1 MRKEVPLRRHVLRKN
16 ARKDTTLRRKEY
28 ASLYSWSYET
38 RLAYSFLVPSVLLML
53 LFLVFPLFSGIVMS
67 LQEATFAGEV
77 RFVGLKNFRLLLREA
92 RFFNNLRLSI
102 FYVLGNLSL
111 SIPLAYAASLI
122 ITSQDLKGLPFF
134 RGIFLLPF
142 ITAPVVSSVIFL
154 SLTDAASGPITL
166 FLEKITGNRPVI
178 LATPSLAMGTI
189 IFHSF
194 WRSFPFVML
203 FLAAGITTIPN
214 ELYEAAKVDGATSWH
229 LFRFITFPLTRI
241 HLALSMLIIT
251 MWTLQDA
258 ETVFALTRGGPGYST
273 EVLAVRLFK
282 DSFVNFNLNL
292 GATVG
297 VVLLS
302 MSLLFMAAYLKLM
315 QER

>member
-1 MRKEVPLRRHVLRKN
+1 MWPLRRSQESLSEEKR
-16 ARKDTTLRRKEY
+16 Y
-28 ASLYSWSYET
+28 ASLYRWSYES
-38 RLAYSFLVPSVLLML
+38 RLAYLFLMPSVLLML
-53 LFLVFPLFSGIVMS
+53 LFLIFPLLSGIVMS
-67 LQEATFAGEV
+67 LQESTFAGEV
-77 RFVGLKNFRLLLREA
+77 SFVGLKNFRLLLREA
-92 RFFNNLRLSI
+92 RFLNNLKLSI
-102 FYVLGNLSL
+102 TYVLGNLSL
-111 SIPLAYAASLI
+111 SIPLAYIAALI
-122 ITSQDLKGLPFF
+122 ITSQDLRGLPLF
-134 RGIFLLPF
+134 RGVFLLPF

-154 SLTDAASGPITL
+154 SLTDASSGPVTL
-166 FLEKITGNRPVI
+166 LIERITGERPVI

-203 FLAAGITTIPN
+203 FLAAGMTTIPN
-214 ELYEAAKVDGATSWH
+214 ELYEAARVDGATAWH

-282 DSFVNFNLNL
+282 DSFINFNLNL

-297 VVLLS
+297 VILLS
-302 MSLLFMAAYLKLM
+302 ISLLFMIAYLRLM

>member
-1 MRKEVPLRRHVLRKN
+1 VWPLRRSQESRSEEK
-16 ARKDTTLRRKEY
+16 RY
-28 ASLYSWSYET
+28 ASLYRWSYES
-38 RLAYSFLVPSVLLML
+38 RLAYLFLMPSVLLML
-53 LFLVFPLFSGIVMS
+53 LFLIFPLLSGIVMS
-67 LQEATFAGEV
+67 LQESTFAGEV
-77 RFVGLKNFRLLLREA
+77 SFVGLKNFRLLLREA
-92 RFFNNLRLSI
+92 RFLNNLKLSI
-102 FYVLGNLSL
+102 TYVLGNLSL
-111 SIPLAYAASLI
+111 SIPLAYIAALI
-122 ITSQDLKGLPFF
+122 ITSQDLRGLPLF
-134 RGIFLLPF
+134 RGVFLLPF

-154 SLTDAASGPITL
+154 SLTDASSGPVTL
-166 FLEKITGNRPVI
+166 LIERITGERPVI

-203 FLAAGITTIPN
+203 FLAAGMTTIPN
-214 ELYEAAKVDGATSWH
+214 ELYEAARVDGATAWH

-282 DSFVNFNLNL
+282 DSFINFNLNL

-297 VVLLS
+297 VILLS
-302 MSLLFMAAYLKLM
+302 ISLLFMIAYLRLM

>member
-1 MRKEVPLRRHVLRKN
+1 MWPLRRSQESRSEEK
-16 ARKDTTLRRKEY
+16 RY
-28 ASLYSWSYET
+28 ASLYRWSYES
-38 RLAYSFLVPSVLLML
+38 RLAYLFLMPSVLLML
-53 LFLVFPLFSGIVMS
+53 LFLIFPLLSGIVMS
-67 LQEATFAGEV
+67 LQESTFAGEV
-77 RFVGLKNFRLLLREA
+77 SFVGLKNFRLLLREA
-92 RFFNNLRLSI
+92 RFLNNLKLSI
-102 FYVLGNLSL
+102 TYVLGNLSL
-111 SIPLAYAASLI
+111 SIPLAYIAALI
-122 ITSQDLKGLPFF
+122 ITSQDLRGLPLF
-134 RGIFLLPF
+134 RGVFLLPF

-154 SLTDAASGPITL
+154 SLTDASSGPVTL
-166 FLEKITGNRPVI
+166 LIERITGERPVI

-203 FLAAGITTIPN
+203 FLAAGMTTIPN
-214 ELYEAAKVDGATSWH
+214 ELYEAARVDGATAWH

-282 DSFVNFNLNL
+282 DSFINFNLNL

-297 VVLLS
+297 VILLS
-302 MSLLFMAAYLKLM
+302 ISLLFMIAYLRLM

>member
-1 MRKEVPLRRHVLRKN
+1 VWPLRRSQESLSEEKR
-16 ARKDTTLRRKEY
+16 Y
-28 ASLYSWSYET
+28 ASLYRWSYES
-38 RLAYSFLVPSVLLML
+38 RLAYLFLMPSVLLML
-53 LFLVFPLFSGIVMS
+53 LFLIFPLLSGIVMS
-67 LQEATFAGEV
+67 LQESTFAGEV
-77 RFVGLKNFRLLLREA
+77 SFVGLKNFRLLLREA
-92 RFFNNLRLSI
+92 RFLNNLKLSI
-102 FYVLGNLSL
+102 TYVLGNLSL
-111 SIPLAYAASLI
+111 SIPLAYIAALI
-122 ITSQDLKGLPFF
+122 ITSQDLRGLPLF
-134 RGIFLLPF
+134 RGVFLLPF

-154 SLTDAASGPITL
+154 SLTDASSGPVTL
-166 FLEKITGNRPVI
+166 LIERITGERPVI

-203 FLAAGITTIPN
+203 FLAAGMTTIPN
-214 ELYEAAKVDGATSWH
+214 ELYEAARVDGATAWH

-282 DSFVNFNLNL
+282 DSFINFNLNL

-297 VVLLS
+297 VILLS
-302 MSLLFMAAYLKLM
+302 ISLLFMIAYLRLM

>member
-1 MRKEVPLRRHVLRKN
+1 MRLLKPGKAQTGLPEEKR
-16 ARKDTTLRRKEY
+16 Y
-28 ASLYSWSYET
+28 ASLYHWNYES
-38 RLAYSFLVPSVLLML
+38 RLAYLFLIPSILLML
-53 LFLVFPLFSGIVMS
+53 LFLVFPLFSGIIMS
-67 LQEATFAGEV
+67 LQESTFAGEV
-77 RFVGLKNFRLLLREA
+77 NFVGLKNFRLLLREA
-92 RFFNNLRLSI
+92 RFLNNLKLSI
-102 FYVLGNLSL
+102 TYVLGNLSL
-111 SIPLAYAASLI
+111 SIPLAYIAALI
-122 ITSQDLKGLPFF
+122 ITSQDLRGLPLF
-134 RGIFLLPF
+134 RGVFLLPF

-154 SLTDAASGPITL
+154 SLTDASSGPVTL
-166 FLEKITGNRPVI
+166 LIERITGERPVI

-203 FLAAGITTIPN
+203 FLAAGMTTIPN
-214 ELYEAAKVDGATSWH
+214 ELYEAAKVDGATGWH

-282 DSFVNFNLNL
+282 DSFINFNLNL

-297 VVLLS
+297 VILLS
-302 MSLLFMAAYLKLM
+302 ISLLFMVAYLRLM